1 MEKLKHFM
9 QKIIDI
15 TDGEWRYIQS
25 VITIKSFS
33 KGENLNFLTK
43 KPRQIAFILSGIVR
57 SYIIEEDG
65 KDYTWNFHIY
75 DDNASVNNLFVVD
88 YLSLLTD
95 TDSMLHFDV
104 LENCEIIFLD
114 YAILTKSYTTHEKW
128 QTYGRTVTEDA
139 YIISRKRATSLLT
152 KSAKERLQILE
163 KEYPSIFEKV
173 PNYYIASYLGITP
186 QSLSRLQHS
195 L

>member
-1 MEKLKHFM
+1 MEKLRHFM

-15 TDGEWRYIQS
+15 TDEEWSYIQS
-25 VITIKSFS
+25 VSTIKSFS
-33 KGENLNFLTK
+33 KGENLNFLTE

-57 SYIIEEDG
+57 SYLIEEDG

-75 DDNASVNNLFVVD
+75 SENASVNNLFVVD

-104 LENCEIIFLD
+104 LEDCEIIFLD
-114 YAILTKSYTTHEKW
+114 YTILTNSYIHNEKW

-139 YIISRKRATSLLT
+139 YIISRKRTATLLT

-163 KEYPSIFEKV
+163 KEYPTIFDKV

-186 QSLSRLQHS
+186 QSLSRLQHEI
-195 L
+195 

>member
-1 MEKLKHFM
+1 M

-15 TDGEWRYIQS
+15 TDEEWSYIQS
-25 VITIKSFS
+25 VSTIKSFS
-33 KGENLNFLTK
+33 KGENLNFLTE

-57 SYIIEEDG
+57 SYLIEEDG

-75 DDNASVNNLFVVD
+75 SENASVNNLFVVD

-104 LENCEIIFLD
+104 LEDCEIIFLD
-114 YAILTKSYTTHEKW
+114 YTILTNSYIHNEKW

-139 YIISRKRATSLLT
+139 YIISRKRTATLLT

-163 KEYPSIFEKV
+163 KEYPTIFDKV

-186 QSLSRLQHS
+186 QSLSRLQHEI
-195 L
+195 